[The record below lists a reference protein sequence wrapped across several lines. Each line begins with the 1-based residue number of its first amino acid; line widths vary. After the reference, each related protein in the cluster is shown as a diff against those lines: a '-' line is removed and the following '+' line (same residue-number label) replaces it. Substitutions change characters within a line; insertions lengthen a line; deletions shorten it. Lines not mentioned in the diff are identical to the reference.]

1 MPDSAEDKGSKII
14 LTAIFILGA
23 FVLIV
28 IEKWRFF
35 RCDVKQN
42 LDRLINR
49 LMQDTPYFTQRAIH
63 DDVISMLSLVET
75 MVQNDWKE
83 ELNIFRS
90 KFMRSMGKVYRWN
103 TAIGFLHSLD
113 GLVIVGT
120 EIDIMEKMYQ
130 ITNAFLIHENKELS
144 LKRIKEFKIEL
155 NKYIPRPRNPYQD
168 LEDTL
173 DIINRTPQPQQQ
185 PPVVGPVKNRRRKKR
200 KNRR

>member
-1 MPDSAEDKGSKII
+1 MPDSAEDKGSKMI

-28 IEKWRFF
+28 IEKWRSF
-35 RCDVKQN
+35 RLDVKQN

-49 LMQDTPYFTQRAIH
+49 LMQDTPYFTHRAIH

-83 ELNIFRS
+83 ELNIFRF
-90 KFMRSMGKVYRWN
+90 KFVRSMGKIYRWN
-103 TAIGFLHSLD
+103 ATIGLLHSLD
-113 GLVIVGT
+113 RLVIVGT
-120 EIDIMEKMYQ
+120 EMDIMEKMYQ

-144 LKRIKEFKIEL
+144 LKIIKEFKIEL

-168 LEDTL
+168 LENTSDVVT
-173 DIINRTPQPQQQ
+173 RTPQP